1 MQATK
6 IQVSKD
12 SAFRKRVAECI
23 VFQAHPGYSYNF
35 QGSYYADPVEGEV
48 WHCQSNAP
56 WNPWPDSTFVVD
68 VDDLV
73 IQEGNDFSDVV
84 DWKLVESELPYRDM
98 VAAYLNNEGE
108 EFEANGDIPE
118 WVDINEVVEFAR
130 KNGWQE
136 QIEEQEAIASTE
148 AVNFALSEFLDEIEV
163 SDEER
168 GYEY

>member
-1 MQATK
+1 M
-6 IQVSKD
+6 
-12 SAFRKRVAECI
+12 
-23 VFQAHPGYSYNF
+23 
-35 QGSYYADPVEGEV
+35 
-48 WHCQSNAP
+48 
-56 WNPWPDSTFVVD
+56 D
-68 VDDLV
+68 VDALV

-84 DWKLVESELPYRDM
+84 DWKLVESELPYRYM

-148 AVNFALSEFLDEIEV
+148 AVNFTLSEFLDEIEV
-163 SDEER
+163 SDEE
-168 GYEY
+168 